1 MSAWRIRELIGDRV
15 ITPTEVMEHF
25 LARIEELEPSVH
37 AFYSIDVEST
47 RAQAAE
53 ATRAVAAGEPLGP
66 LHGIPPAAIDLR
78 LVKGDRKR
86 VVSGQSVSARVDP
99 GVRRPIQTKPQTPS
113 QHS

>member
-25 LARIEELEPSVH
+25 LARIEKLEPSVH
-37 AFYSIDVEST
+37 AFYSIDVESA

-66 LHGIPPAAIDLR
+66 LHGLPTAAMAIS
-78 LVKGDRKR
+78 LVKGVPTPVWGIQSPRFDALQNGTEPCRDR
-86 VVSGQSVSARVDP
+86 
-99 GVRRPIQTKPQTPS
+99 GVQYV
-113 QHS
+113 